1 MLILYTLH
9 IKLFLRDTRYAI
21 LNTKKE
27 RLMETKHKIA
37 KYAGIVIIATIFCRI
52 LGLGREIVISNRFGA
67 GIETDAFFIAFMIP
81 NLLRSFLGEG
91 ALNSAFIPV
100 FTDYLTNHDRKKAEY
115 FASNILNILIIILM
129 IVVALGIWGAP
140 LLINIIAIGFKT
152 NIYKYQ
158 LAVNLTRIIFPYIG
172 FVAVAALF
180 MGILNSY
187 DHFLVPALAPA
198 MLNISVIVFALT
210 LSFKY
215 GIFAIAW
222 GVILGGIGQALIQAP
237 VLIKNKIKYSF
248 VVDFND
254 PGTKKL
260 LKLLVPA
267 MIGLAIT
274 QINVVVDRTL
284 ASTLIDGS
292 ISALYYSNRLVQF
305 PLGAFGIAI
314 SIAIFPTLSKQ
325 MAKNN
330 INEFKKSLLFGL
342 KILLFITVP
351 SAVGLMV
358 LKDSLIRLIYEHGIF
373 SRVATNM
380 TASALLYYSI
390 GLFAYACVRLITMS
404 FYALKDAKTPVKI
417 GIYIVFINIALDL
430 ILIRY
435 LAHSG
440 LALATSVAA
449 ILNLI
454 ILLKVLQDKIGNL
467 ELKSQVPFLIKIIIS
482 SIFLGIICVLVNNYF
497 SSILDLSNKYN
508 QTIQVIVS
516 IFSGGMVYLISS
528 YILGVKEVRNLKQTI
543 KAILRSKE

>member
-1 MLILYTLH
+1 
-9 IKLFLRDTRYAI
+9 
-21 LNTKKE
+21 
-27 RLMETKHKIA
+27 METKYKIA

-100 FTDYLTNHDRKKAEY
+100 FTEHLTNYDRKRAEY
-115 FASNILNILIIILM
+115 FASNVLNILIIIL
-129 IVVALGIWGAP
+129 IVVVILGIWGAP
-140 LLINIIAIGFKT
+140 LLINIIAIGFKS
-152 NIYKYQ
+152 NMYKYQ
-158 LAVNLTRIIFPYIG
+158 LAINLTRIIFPYIG

-187 DHFLVPALAPA
+187 Y
-198 MLNISVIVFALT
+198 
-210 LSFKY
+210 KY

-237 VLIKNKIKYSF
+237 VLIRKKIKYSL

-254 PGTKKL
+254 PGTKQL
-260 LKLLVPA
+260 LKLLVPV

-274 QINVVVDRTL
+274 QINVIVDRTI

-314 SIAIFPTLSKQ
+314 SIAIFPTLAKQ
-325 MAKNN
+325 TAKNN
-330 INEFKKSLLFGL
+330 IAEFKKSLLFGL
-342 KILLFITVP
+342 RMLLFITVP
-351 SAVGLMV
+351 CAVGLIV

-373 SRVATNM
+373 SRAATTM
-380 TASALLYYSI
+380 TSSALLYYSI

-404 FYALKDAKTPVKI
+404 FYALKDTKTPVKI
-417 GIYIVFINIALDL
+417 GIYIVFINITLDL

-454 ILLKVLQDKIGNL
+454 ILLKVLQDKIGDMK
-467 ELKSQVPFLIKIIIS
+467 LKSQISFLLKITIS
-482 SIFLGIICVLVNNYF
+482 SVFLGIICVLVNNYF
-497 SSILDLSNKYN
+497 GSTLDLSNKYN
-508 QTIQVIVS
+508 QTVQVIIS

-528 YILGVKEVRNLKQTI
+528 YILGVKEVRNIKQSI
-543 KAILRSKE
+543 KTILRSRE

>member
-1 MLILYTLH
+1 
-9 IKLFLRDTRYAI
+9 
-21 LNTKKE
+21 
-27 RLMETKHKIA
+27 METKYKIA

-91 ALNSAFIPV
+91 ALNSAFIPI
-100 FTDYLTNHDRKKAEY
+100 FAEYLTNHDRKKAEY
-115 FASNILNILIIILM
+115 FASNVLNILIIILI

-140 LLINIIAIGFKT
+140 LIINIIAIGFKS
-152 NIYKYQ
+152 NIYKYE

-180 MGILNSY
+180 MAILNSY
-187 DHFLVPALAPA
+187 NHFLIPALAPA
-198 MLNISVIVFALT
+198 MLNISVIIFAIT
-210 LSFKY
+210 LSYKY
-215 GIFAIAW
+215 GIYSIAL
-222 GVILGGIGQALIQAP
+222 GVILGGICQALVQTP
-237 VLIKNKIKYSF
+237 VLIKKKLKYRF
-248 VVDFND
+248 TVDFKD
-254 PGTKKL
+254 PGVKKL
-260 LKLLVPA
+260 LKLLLPV

-274 QINVVVDRTL
+274 QINVVVDRTI

-314 SIAIFPTLSKQ
+314 SIAIFPTLAKYT
-325 MAKNN
+325 AKNN
-330 INEFKKSLLFGL
+330 IPEFKKSLLFGL
-342 KILLFITVP
+342 KMLIFITVP
-351 SAVGLMV
+351 SAVGLIV

-404 FYALKDAKTPVKI
+404 FYALKDTKTPVKI
-417 GIYIVFINIALDL
+417 GVYIVFINIALDL

-454 ILLKVLQDKIGNL
+454 ILLKVLQDKIGDM
-467 ELKSQVPFLIKIIIS
+467 ELKSQTSFLIKIIIS
-482 SIFLGIICVLVNNYF
+482 SIFLGIICVLVSNYLG
-497 SSILDLSNKYN
+497 SVLDLNDKYN
-508 QTIQVIVS
+508 QIIQVTAS
-516 IFSGGMVYLISS
+516 ILSGGLVYLIIS
-528 YILGVKEVRNLKQTI
+528 YILGVKEVRSLKQSI
-543 KAILRSKE
+543 KTILRGRE

>member
-1 MLILYTLH
+1 
-9 IKLFLRDTRYAI
+9 
-21 LNTKKE
+21 
-27 RLMETKHKIA
+27 METKHKIA
-37 KYAGIVIIATIFCRI
+37 KYAGIVIIATIFCRV

-91 ALNSAFIPV
+91 ALNSAFIPI
-100 FTDYLTNHDRKKAEY
+100 FAEYLTNHDRKKAEY
-115 FASNILNILIIILM
+115 VANNVLNILILILI
-129 IVVALGIWGAP
+129 IVVFLGIWAAP
-140 LLINIIAIGFKT
+140 LLINIIAIGFKS
-152 NIYKYQ
+152 NIYKYE

-187 DHFLVPALAPA
+187 DHFLTPALAPA
-198 MLNISVIVFALT
+198 MLNISVIIFAIT
-210 LSFKY
+210 LSYKY
-215 GIFAIAW
+215 GIYSIAL
-222 GVILGGIGQALIQAP
+222 GVILGGICQALVQTPA
-237 VLIKNKIKYSF
+237 LIRKKIKYRF
-248 VVDFND
+248 TVDFKD
-254 PGTKKL
+254 PGVKKL
-260 LKLLVPA
+260 LKLLLPV

-274 QINVVVDRTL
+274 QINVVVDRTI

-314 SIAIFPTLSKQ
+314 SIAIFPTLAKYT
-325 MAKNN
+325 AKNN
-330 INEFKKSLLFGL
+330 IPEFKKSLLFGL
-342 KILLFITVP
+342 KMLIFITVP
-351 SAVGLMV
+351 SAVGLIV

-404 FYALKDAKTPVKI
+404 FYALKDTKTPVKI
-417 GIYIVFINIALDL
+417 GVYIVFINIALDL

-449 ILNLI
+449 ILNMI
-454 ILLKVLQDKIGNL
+454 ILLKVLQDKIGNI
-467 ELKSQVPFLIKIIIS
+467 ELKSQASFLIKIIIS
-482 SIFLGIICVLVNNYF
+482 SIFLGIICVLVSNYLG
-497 SSILDLSNKYN
+497 SVLDLNDKYN
-508 QTIQVIVS
+508 QIIQVTAS
-516 IFSGGMVYLISS
+516 IFSGGLVYFIIS
-528 YILGVKEVRNLKQTI
+528 YILGVKEVRSLKQSI
-543 KAILRSKE
+543 KTILRSRD

>member
-1 MLILYTLH
+1 
-9 IKLFLRDTRYAI
+9 
-21 LNTKKE
+21 
-27 RLMETKHKIA
+27 METKHKIA

-91 ALNSAFIPV
+91 ALISAFIPI
-100 FTDYLTNHDRKKAEY
+100 FSEYLTNHDRKKAEY
-115 FASNILNILIIILM
+115 FANNVLNILLIILI
-129 IVVALGIWGAP
+129 IVVALGVWGAP
-140 LLINIIAIGFKT
+140 FLINIIAIGFKS
-152 NIYKYQ
+152 NMYKYQ

-210 LSFKY
+210 LSYKY
-215 GIFAIAW
+215 GIVSIAW
-222 GVILGGIGQALIQAP
+222 GVILGGIGQALIQTP
-237 VLIKNKIKYSF
+237 VLIREKIKYTF
-248 VVDFND
+248 IVDFNE
-254 PGTKKL
+254 PGIKKL

-274 QINVVVDRTL
+274 QINVIVDRTI

-330 INEFKKSLLFGL
+330 IPEFKKSLLFGL
-342 KILLFITVP
+342 KMLIFITVP
-351 SAVGLMV
+351 SAVGLIV
-358 LKDSLIRLIYEHGIF
+358 LKDSLIRLIFEHGIF
-373 SRVATNM
+373 GRVATNM

-390 GLFAYACVRLITMS
+390 GLFAYACVRFITMS

-417 GIYIVFINIALDL
+417 GIYIVLTNIALDL
-430 ILIRY
+430 ILVRY

-440 LALATSVAA
+440 LALATSIAA

-454 ILLKVLQDKIGNL
+454 ILLKALQNKIGNL
-467 ELKSQVPFLIKIIIS
+467 ELKKHALFLLKIVIS
-482 SIFLGIICVLVNNYF
+482 SIFLGAICVLVANYF
-497 SSILDLSNKYN
+497 GSVLDLNDKYN
-508 QTIQVIVS
+508 QIIQVTAS
-516 IFSGGMVYLISS
+516 IFCGGLAYFIIN
-528 YILGVKEVRNLKQTI
+528 YILGVKEVRKLRQTI
-543 KAILRSKE
+543 KAILRSKD

>member
-1 MLILYTLH
+1 
-9 IKLFLRDTRYAI
+9 
-21 LNTKKE
+21 
-27 RLMETKHKIA
+27 METKYKIA

-81 NLLRSFLGEG
+81 NLLRTFLGEG
-91 ALNSAFIPV
+91 ALNSAFIPI
-100 FTDYLTNHDRKKAEY
+100 FAEYLTNHDRKKAEY
-115 FASNILNILIIILM
+115 FASNVLNILIIILI
-129 IVVALGIWGAP
+129 IVVILGVWGAP
-140 LLINIIAIGFKT
+140 LLINIIAIGFKS
-152 NIYKYQ
+152 NIYKYE

-187 DHFLVPALAPA
+187 NHFLVPALAPA

-210 LSFKY
+210 LSYKY

-222 GVILGGIGQALIQAP
+222 GVILGGIGQALIQTP
-237 VLIKNKIKYSF
+237 VLVRKKIKYSF

-254 PGTKKL
+254 PGVKKL
-260 LKLLVPA
+260 LKLLVPV
-267 MIGLAIT
+267 MIGLTIT
-274 QINVVVDRTL
+274 QINIVVDRTI

-314 SIAIFPTLSKQ
+314 SIAVFPTLAKQ

-330 INEFKKSLLFGL
+330 IAEFKKSLLFGL
-342 KILLFITVP
+342 RILLFITVP
-351 SAVGLMV
+351 SAVGLIV

-373 SRVATNM
+373 SRIASNM

-404 FYALKDAKTPVKI
+404 FYALKDTKTPVKI

-430 ILIRY
+430 ILVRY

-454 ILLKVLQDKIGNL
+454 VLLKVLQDKIGDF
-467 ELKSQVPFLIKIIIS
+467 ELKSQLSFLVKIIVS

-497 SSILDLSNKYN
+497 GSVLDLNNKYN
-508 QTIQVIVS
+508 QLIQVIAS
-516 IFSGGMVYLISS
+516 IFSGGLVYFIIS
-528 YILGVKEVRNLKQTI
+528 YILDVKEVRNLRQTI
-543 KAILRSKE
+543 KTILRSKN

>member
-1 MLILYTLH
+1 
-9 IKLFLRDTRYAI
+9 
-21 LNTKKE
+21 
-27 RLMETKHKIA
+27 METKYKIA

-91 ALNSAFIPV
+91 ALNSVFIPI
-100 FTDYLTNHDRKKAEY
+100 FAEYLTNHDRKKAEY
-115 FASNILNILIIILM
+115 FASNILNILIIILI
-129 IVVALGIWGAP
+129 IVVILGVWGAP
-140 LLINIIAIGFKT
+140 LLINIIAIGFKS
-152 NIYKYQ
+152 NIYKYE

-187 DHFLVPALAPA
+187 NHFLVPALAPA

-210 LSFKY
+210 LSYKY

-222 GVILGGIGQALIQAP
+222 GVILGGIGQALIQTP
-237 VLIKNKIKYSF
+237 VLIRKKIKYSF
-248 VVDFND
+248 VVDFSD
-254 PGTKKL
+254 PGVKKL

-274 QINVVVDRTL
+274 QINVVVDRTI

-314 SIAIFPTLSKQ
+314 SIAIFPTLAKQ
-325 MAKNN
+325 TAKND
-330 INEFKKSLLFGL
+330 IAEFKKSLLFGL
-342 KILLFITVP
+342 KILLFLTIP

-404 FYALKDAKTPVKI
+404 FYALKDTKTPVKI

-430 ILIRY
+430 ILVRY

-454 ILLKVLQDKIGNL
+454 ILVKALKDRIGAI
-467 ELKSQVPFLIKIIIS
+467 ELKSQALFLMKIVIS
-482 SIFLGIICVLVNNYF
+482 SIFLGIICILISHYF
-497 SSILDLSNKYN
+497 SSILDLNNKYN
-508 QTIQVIVS
+508 QIIQVIAS
-516 IFSGGMVYLISS
+516 ILGGSAAYLISS
-528 YILGVKEVRNLKQTI
+528 YILDVKEVRSLKHSI
-543 KAILRSKE
+543 KRILKSGD

>member
-1 MLILYTLH
+1 
-9 IKLFLRDTRYAI
+9 
-21 LNTKKE
+21 
-27 RLMETKHKIA
+27 METKYKIA

-91 ALNSAFIPV
+91 ALNSAFIPI
-100 FTDYLTNHDRKKAEY
+100 FAEYLTNHDRKKAEY
-115 FASNILNILIIILM
+115 FASNVLNILIIVLI
-129 IVVALGIWGAP
+129 IVVILGVWGAP
-140 LLINIIAIGFKT
+140 LLINIIAIGFKS
-152 NIYKYQ
+152 NMYKYQ
-158 LAVNLTRIIFPYIG
+158 LAITLTRIIFPYIG

-187 DHFLVPALAPA
+187 NHFLVPALAPA

-210 LSFKY
+210 LSYKY

-222 GVILGGIGQALIQAP
+222 GVILGGIGQALIQTP
-237 VLIKNKIKYSF
+237 VLIRKKIKYSF
-248 VVDFND
+248 VVDFSD
-254 PGTKKL
+254 PGVKKL

-274 QINVVVDRTL
+274 QINVVVDRTI

-314 SIAIFPTLSKQ
+314 SIAIFPTLAKQ
-325 MAKNN
+325 TAKND
-330 INEFKKSLLFGL
+330 IAEFKKSLLFGL
-342 KILLFITVP
+342 KILLFLTIP

-373 SRVATNM
+373 SRIATNM

-404 FYALKDAKTPVKI
+404 FYALKDTKTPVKI

-430 ILIRY
+430 ILVRY
-435 LAHSG
+435 LTHSG

-454 ILLKVLQDKIGNL
+454 ILLKVLQDKIGDF
-467 ELKSQVPFLIKIIIS
+467 ELKSQLSFLVKIIVS

-497 SSILDLSNKYN
+497 GSVLDLNNKYN
-508 QTIQVIVS
+508 QLIQVIAS
-516 IFSGGMVYLISS
+516 IFSGGLVYFIIS
-528 YILGVKEVRNLKQTI
+528 YILDVKEVRNLRQTI
-543 KAILRSKE
+543 KTILRSKN

>member
-1 MLILYTLH
+1 
-9 IKLFLRDTRYAI
+9 
-21 LNTKKE
+21 
-27 RLMETKHKIA
+27 METKYKIA

-91 ALNSAFIPV
+91 ALNSAFIPI
-100 FTDYLTNHDRKKAEY
+100 FAEYLTNHDRKKAEY
-115 FASNILNILIIILM
+115 FASNVLNILILILI

-140 LLINIIAIGFKT
+140 LLINIIAIGFKS
-152 NIYKYQ
+152 NIYKYE

-187 DHFLVPALAPA
+187 NHFLIPALAPA
-198 MLNISVIVFALT
+198 MLNISVIMFAIT

-215 GIFAIAW
+215 GIYSIAW
-222 GVILGGIGQALIQAP
+222 GVILGGLGQALIQTPA
-237 VLIKNKIKYSF
+237 LIREKIKYSF

-254 PGTKKL
+254 PGVKKL

-274 QINVVVDRTL
+274 QINVVVDRTI

-292 ISALYYSNRLVQF
+292 ISALYYANRLVQF

-314 SIAIFPTLSKQ
+314 SIAIFPTLAKQ
-325 MAKNN
+325 AAKNN
-330 INEFKKSLLFGL
+330 ITEFKKSLLFGL
-342 KILLFITVP
+342 RMLLFITVP
-351 SAVGLMV
+351 SAVGLIV

-373 SRVATNM
+373 SRAAANM
-380 TASALLYYSI
+380 AASALFYYSI

-404 FYALKDAKTPVKI
+404 FYALKDTKTPVKI
-417 GIYIVFINIALDL
+417 GIYIVFLNIALDF

-454 ILLKVLQDKIGNL
+454 ILVKVLQDKIGDM
-467 ELKSQVPFLIKIIIS
+467 ELKSQASFLLKIIIS
-482 SIFLGIICVLVNNYF
+482 SVFLGISCVLVSNYLG
-497 SSILDLSNKYN
+497 SILDLSNKYN
-508 QTIQVIVS
+508 QAIQVIVS
-516 IFSGGMVYLISS
+516 IFSGGMVYLISN
-528 YILGVKEVRNLKQTI
+528 YILDVKEVRNLKQSI
-543 KAILRSKE
+543 KTILRSRD

>member
-1 MLILYTLH
+1 
-9 IKLFLRDTRYAI
+9 
-21 LNTKKE
+21 
-27 RLMETKHKIA
+27 METKYKIA

-91 ALNSAFIPV
+91 ALNSAFIPI
-100 FTDYLTNHDRKKAEY
+100 FAEYLTNHDRKKAEY
-115 FASNILNILIIILM
+115 FASNVLNILIIILI
-129 IVVALGIWGAP
+129 IVVILGVWGAP
-140 LLINIIAIGFKT
+140 LLINIIAIGFKS
-152 NIYKYQ
+152 NIYKYE

-187 DHFLVPALAPA
+187 NHFLVPALAPA
-198 MLNISVIVFALT
+198 MLNISVIVLALT
-210 LSFKY
+210 LSYKY

-222 GVILGGIGQALIQAP
+222 GVILGGIGQALIQTP
-237 VLIKNKIKYSF
+237 VLIRKKIKYSF
-248 VVDFND
+248 VVDFSD
-254 PGTKKL
+254 PGVKKL

-274 QINVVVDRTL
+274 QINVVVDRTI

-314 SIAIFPTLSKQ
+314 SIAIFPTLAKQ
-325 MAKNN
+325 TAKND
-330 INEFKKSLLFGL
+330 IAEFKKSLLFGL
-342 KILLFITVP
+342 KILLFLTIP

-404 FYALKDAKTPVKI
+404 FYALKDTKTPVKI

-430 ILIRY
+430 ILVRY

-454 ILLKVLQDKIGNL
+454 ILLKVLQDKIGDF
-467 ELKSQVPFLIKIIIS
+467 ELKSQLSFLVKIIVS

-497 SSILDLSNKYN
+497 GSVLDLNNKYN
-508 QTIQVIVS
+508 QLIQVIAS
-516 IFSGGMVYLISS
+516 IFSGGLVYFIIS
-528 YILGVKEVRNLKQTI
+528 YILDVKEVRNLRQTI
-543 KAILRSKE
+543 KTILRSKN

>member
-1 MLILYTLH
+1 
-9 IKLFLRDTRYAI
+9 
-21 LNTKKE
+21 
-27 RLMETKHKIA
+27 METKYKIA

-91 ALNSAFIPV
+91 ALNSTFIPI
-100 FTDYLTNHDRKKAEY
+100 FAEYLTNHDRKKAEY
-115 FASNILNILIIILM
+115 FASNVLNILIIIL
-129 IVVALGIWGAP
+129 IVVVILGIWGAP
-140 LLINIIAIGFKT
+140 LLINIIAIGFKN

-158 LAVNLTRIIFPYIG
+158 LAISLTRIIFPYIG

-210 LSFKY
+210 LSSKY

-237 VLIKNKIKYSF
+237 VLARKKLKYSF

-254 PGTKKL
+254 PGVKKL
-260 LKLLVPA
+260 LKLLVPV

-274 QINVVVDRTL
+274 QINVIVDRTI

-314 SIAIFPTLSKQ
+314 SIAIFPTLAKQ
-325 MAKNN
+325 TAKNN
-330 INEFKKSLLFGL
+330 ITEFKKSLLFGL
-342 KILLFITVP
+342 KILLFITIP

-358 LKDSLIRLIYEHGIF
+358 LKDSLIRLIYEHGMF
-373 SRVATNM
+373 SKVATNM

-390 GLFAYACVRLITMS
+390 GLFAFACVRLITMS
-404 FYALKDAKTPVKI
+404 FYALKDTKTPVKI

-449 ILNLI
+449 ILNLV
-454 ILLKVLQDKIGNL
+454 ILLKVLQDKIGDF
-467 ELKSQVPFLIKIIIS
+467 ELKSQVSFLVKIIIS
-482 SIFLGIICVLVNNYF
+482 SIFLGLICVLVNNYF
-497 SSILDLSNKYN
+497 GSVLDLNNKYN
-508 QTIQVIVS
+508 QLIQVIAS
-516 IFSGGMVYLISS
+516 IFSGGLVYFIIS
-528 YILGVKEVRNLKQTI
+528 YILDVKEVRNLRKTI
-543 KAILRSKE
+543 KTILRSKN

>member
-1 MLILYTLH
+1 
-9 IKLFLRDTRYAI
+9 
-21 LNTKKE
+21 
-27 RLMETKHKIA
+27 METKYKIA

-91 ALNSAFIPV
+91 ALNSTFIPI
-100 FTDYLTNHDRKKAEY
+100 FAEYLTNHDRKKAEY
-115 FASNILNILIIILM
+115 FASNVLNILIIIL
-129 IVVALGIWGAP
+129 IVVVILGIWGAP
-140 LLINIIAIGFKT
+140 LLINIIAIGFKN

-158 LAVNLTRIIFPYIG
+158 LAISLTRIIFPYIG

-210 LSFKY
+210 LSSKY

-237 VLIKNKIKYSF
+237 VLARKKLKYSF

-254 PGTKKL
+254 PGVKKL
-260 LKLLVPA
+260 LKLLVPV

-274 QINVVVDRTL
+274 QINVIVDRTI

-314 SIAIFPTLSKQ
+314 SIAIFPTLAKQ
-325 MAKNN
+325 TAKNN
-330 INEFKKSLLFGL
+330 ITEFKKSLLFGL
-342 KILLFITVP
+342 KILLFITIP

-358 LKDSLIRLIYEHGIF
+358 LKDSLIRLIYEHGMF
-373 SRVATNM
+373 SKMATNM

-390 GLFAYACVRLITMS
+390 GLFAFACVRLITMS
-404 FYALKDAKTPVKI
+404 FYALKDTKTPVKI

-449 ILNLI
+449 ILNLV
-454 ILLKVLQDKIGNL
+454 ILLKVLQDKIGDF
-467 ELKSQVPFLIKIIIS
+467 ELKSQVSFLVKIIIS
-482 SIFLGIICVLVNNYF
+482 SIFLGLICVLVNNYF
-497 SSILDLSNKYN
+497 GSVLDLNNKYN
-508 QTIQVIVS
+508 QIIQVTAS
-516 IFSGGMVYLISS
+516 IFSGGLVYFIIS
-528 YILGVKEVRNLKQTI
+528 YILGVKEVRNLRKTI
-543 KAILRSKE
+543 KTILRSRE

>member
-1 MLILYTLH
+1 
-9 IKLFLRDTRYAI
+9 
-21 LNTKKE
+21 
-27 RLMETKHKIA
+27 METKYKIA

-91 ALNSAFIPV
+91 ALNSAFIPI
-100 FTDYLTNHDRKKAEY
+100 FAEYLTNHDRKKAEY
-115 FASNILNILIIILM
+115 FANNVLNILIIILI
-129 IVVALGIWGAP
+129 IVVALGVWAAP
-140 LLINIIAIGFKT
+140 LIINIIAIGFKS
-152 NIYKYQ
+152 NIYKYE

-187 DHFLVPALAPA
+187 NHFLTPALAPA
-198 MLNISVIVFALT
+198 MLNISVIIFAIT
-210 LSFKY
+210 LSYKY
-215 GIFAIAW
+215 GIYSIAL
-222 GVILGGIGQALIQAP
+222 GVILGGIGQALIQTPA
-237 VLIKNKIKYSF
+237 LIREKIKYSF

-254 PGTKKL
+254 PGVKKL
-260 LKLLVPA
+260 LKLLIPA

-274 QINVVVDRTL
+274 QINVVVDRTI

-314 SIAIFPTLSKQ
+314 SIAIFPTLAKYT
-325 MAKNN
+325 AKNN
-330 INEFKKSLLFGL
+330 ITEFKKSLLFGL
-342 KILLFITVP
+342 RMLLFITVP
-351 SAVGLMV
+351 SAIGLIV
-358 LKDSLIRLIYEHGIF
+358 LRDSLIRLIYEHGIF
-373 SRVATNM
+373 SRAATNM
-380 TASALLYYSI
+380 AASALLYYSI

-404 FYALKDAKTPVKI
+404 FYALKDTKTPVKI
-417 GIYIVFINIALDL
+417 GIYIVFLNIALDF

-454 ILLKVLQDKIGNL
+454 ILLKVLQDKIGDM
-467 ELKSQVPFLIKIIIS
+467 ELKSQASFLIKIVIS
-482 SIFLGIICVLVNNYF
+482 SIFLGIICILVNNYF
-497 SSILDLSNKYN
+497 GSILDLNNKYN
-508 QTIQVIVS
+508 QAIQVIIS
-516 IFSGGMVYLISS
+516 IFSGGMVYLGSS
-528 YILGVKEVRNLKQTI
+528 YILGVKEVRNLKKSI
-543 KAILRSKE
+543 KIILRSRE

>member
-1 MLILYTLH
+1 
-9 IKLFLRDTRYAI
+9 
-21 LNTKKE
+21 
-27 RLMETKHKIA
+27 METKHKIA

-91 ALNSAFIPV
+91 ALNSAFIPI
-100 FTDYLTNHDRKKAEY
+100 FAEYLTNHDRKKAEY
-115 FASNILNILIIILM
+115 FVNNVLNILILILI
-129 IVVALGIWGAP
+129 IVVVLGIWAAP
-140 LLINIIAIGFKT
+140 LLINIIALGFKS
-152 NIYKYQ
+152 NIYKYE

-198 MLNISVIVFALT
+198 MLNISVIIFAIT
-210 LSFKY
+210 LSYKY
-215 GIFAIAW
+215 GIYSIAL
-222 GVILGGIGQALIQAP
+222 GVILGGICQALVQAP
-237 VLIKNKIKYSF
+237 ILIRKKLKYRF
-248 VVDFND
+248 TVDFND
-254 PGTKKL
+254 PGVKKL
-260 LKLLVPA
+260 LKLLLPV

-274 QINVVVDRTL
+274 QINVVVDRTI

-314 SIAIFPTLSKQ
+314 SIAIFPTLAKYT
-325 MAKNN
+325 AKNN
-330 INEFKKSLLFGL
+330 IPEFKKSLLFGL
-342 KILLFITVP
+342 KMLIFITVP
-351 SAVGLMV
+351 SAVGLIV

-404 FYALKDAKTPVKI
+404 FYALKDTKTPVKI
-417 GIYIVFINIALDL
+417 GVYIVFINIALDL

-454 ILLKVLQDKIGNL
+454 ILLKVLQDKIGDM
-467 ELKSQVPFLIKIIIS
+467 ELKSQTSFLIKIIIS
-482 SIFLGIICVLVNNYF
+482 SIFLGIICVLVSNYLG
-497 SSILDLSNKYN
+497 SVLDLNDKYN
-508 QTIQVIVS
+508 QIIQVTAS
-516 IFSGGMVYLISS
+516 ILSGGLVYLIIS
-528 YILGVKEVRNLKQTI
+528 YILGVKEVRSLKQSI
-543 KAILRSKE
+543 KTILRGRE

>member
-1 MLILYTLH
+1 
-9 IKLFLRDTRYAI
+9 
-21 LNTKKE
+21 
-27 RLMETKHKIA
+27 METKYKIA

-91 ALNSAFIPV
+91 ALNSAFIPI
-100 FTDYLTNHDRKKAEY
+100 FAEYLTNHDRKKAEY
-115 FASNILNILIIILM
+115 FASNVLNILIIILI
-129 IVVALGIWGAP
+129 IVVILGVWGAP
-140 LLINIIAIGFKT
+140 LLINIIAIGFKS
-152 NIYKYQ
+152 NIYKYE

-187 DHFLVPALAPA
+187 NHFLVPALAPA

-210 LSFKY
+210 LSYKY

-222 GVILGGIGQALIQAP
+222 GVILGGIGQALIQTP
-237 VLIKNKIKYSF
+237 VLIRKKIKYSF
-248 VVDFND
+248 VVDFSD
-254 PGTKKL
+254 PGVKKL

-274 QINVVVDRTL
+274 QINVVVDRTI

-314 SIAIFPTLSKQ
+314 SIAIFPTLAKQ
-325 MAKNN
+325 TAKND
-330 INEFKKSLLFGL
+330 IAEFKKSLLFGL
-342 KILLFITVP
+342 KILLFLTIP

-404 FYALKDAKTPVKI
+404 FYALKDTKTPVKI

-430 ILIRY
+430 ILVRY

-454 ILLKVLQDKIGNL
+454 ILLKVLQDKIGDF
-467 ELKSQVPFLIKIIIS
+467 ELKSQLSFLVKIIVS

-497 SSILDLSNKYN
+497 GSVLDLNNKYN
-508 QTIQVIVS
+508 QLIQVIAS
-516 IFSGGMVYLISS
+516 IFSGGLVYFIIS
-528 YILGVKEVRNLKQTI
+528 YILDVKEVRNLRQTI
-543 KAILRSKE
+543 KTILRSKN

>member
-1 MLILYTLH
+1 V
-9 IKLFLRDTRYAI
+9 
-21 LNTKKE
+21 
-27 RLMETKHKIA
+27 
-37 KYAGIVIIATIFCRI
+37 VI
-52 LGLGREIVISNRFGA
+52 
-67 GIETDAFFIAFMIP
+67 
-81 NLLRSFLGEG
+81 
-91 ALNSAFIPV
+91 
-100 FTDYLTNHDRKKAEY
+100 
-115 FASNILNILIIILM
+115 
-129 IVVALGIWGAP
+129 LGIWGAP
-140 LLINIIAIGFKT
+140 FLINIIAIGFKS
-152 NIYKYQ
+152 NMYKYQ
-158 LAVNLTRIIFPYIG
+158 LAINLTRIIFPYIG

-187 DHFLVPALAPA
+187 DHFLVPALSPV

-210 LSFKY
+210 LSYKY

-237 VLIKNKIKYSF
+237 VLIRKKIKYSF

-254 PGTKKL
+254 PGTKQL
-260 LKLLVPA
+260 LKLLVPV

-274 QINVVVDRTL
+274 QINVIVDRTI

-292 ISALYYSNRLVQF
+292 ISAL
-305 PLGAFGIAI
+305 
-314 SIAIFPTLSKQ
+314 
-325 MAKNN
+325 
-330 INEFKKSLLFGL
+330 
-342 KILLFITVP
+342 LLFITVP
-351 SAVGLMV
+351 SAVGLIV

-373 SRVATNM
+373 SRAATNM

-404 FYALKDAKTPVKI
+404 FYALKDTKTPVKI

-454 ILLKVLQDKIGNL
+454 ILLKVLQNKIGDM
-467 ELKSQVPFLIKIIIS
+467 ELKSQAPFLIKIIIS

-497 SSILDLSNKYN
+497 GSVLDLSNKYN

-516 IFSGGMVYLISS
+516 IFSGGMVYLMSN
-528 YILGVKEVRNLKQTI
+528 YILGVKEVRNLKQSI
-543 KAILRSKE
+543 KTILRSRE

>member
-1 MLILYTLH
+1 
-9 IKLFLRDTRYAI
+9 
-21 LNTKKE
+21 
-27 RLMETKHKIA
+27 METKHKIA

-100 FTDYLTNHDRKKAEY
+100 FAEHLTNYDRKKAEY
-115 FASNILNILIIILM
+115 FASNVLNILIIIL
-129 IVVALGIWGAP
+129 IVVVILGIWGAP
-140 LLINIIAIGFKT
+140 LLINIIAIGFKS
-152 NIYKYQ
+152 NMYKYQ
-158 LAVNLTRIIFPYIG
+158 LAINLTRIIFPYIG

-187 DHFLVPALAPA
+187 DHFLVPALAPS
-198 MLNISVIVFALT
+198 MLNISVIIFALT
-210 LSFKY
+210 LSYKY

-237 VLIKNKIKYSF
+237 VLIRKKIKYSM

-254 PGTKKL
+254 PGTKQL
-260 LKLLVPA
+260 LKLLVPV

-274 QINVVVDRTL
+274 QINVIVDRTI

-314 SIAIFPTLSKQ
+314 SIAIFPTLAKQ
-325 MAKNN
+325 TAKNN
-330 INEFKKSLLFGL
+330 ITEFKKSLLFGL
-342 KILLFITVP
+342 RMLLFITIP
-351 SAVGLMV
+351 SAVGLIV

-373 SRVATNM
+373 SRAATNM

-404 FYALKDAKTPVKI
+404 FYALKDTKTPVKI
-417 GIYIVFINIALDL
+417 GIYIVIVNIALDM

-454 ILLKVLQDKIGNL
+454 ILLKVLQDKIGNI
-467 ELKSQVPFLIKIIIS
+467 ELKSQTSFLIKIIIS

-497 SSILDLSNKYN
+497 SSILDLNNKYN
-508 QTIQVIVS
+508 QAVQVIIS
-516 IFSGGMVYLISS
+516 IFSGGLVYLISS
-528 YILGVKEVRNLKQTI
+528 YILGVKEVRSLKQTI
-543 KAILRSKE
+543 NTILRSKE